1 MYQLIEK
8 IELHKELN
16 PKIWDGNKLRP
27 EVKDK
32 LNEIV
37 EQFILE
43 LQENEIPIKILDARL
58 VGSNASFNYTK
69 DSDLDIHLIANFED
83 ASCDVNV
90 LSLLYNYFKKNFN
103 DKYDISIH
111 GVPIEMYI
119 EDMNTSAVSN
129 GVYSLFNDEWI
140 KFPEPI
146 EIPNID
152 ITDTFYPYEQRYEEI
167 LKNKD
172 SEEAEKL
179 IDELYLLRKDSISTD
194 GEYGIGNL
202 VFKEFRNLGYLDN
215 LKKMMTDETS
225 KELSLESINEAKEDN
240 QKLIDH
246 VGQEIADKFFK
257 LKNRIKSPENDL
269 YYWLKKEPVELSDFL
284 SELENTKSKT
294 QQRNEDKKGAK
305 LLYNKNGWKIYRI
318 DTYEAAT
325 YYGKNTKWCIS
336 GNYPGSEGQGKTYFD
351 DYKNNGVIDYYFII
365 SPDNHKWCY
374 LDVTPDFPS
383 SILWDEEDNGITD
396 VYDDTIQD
404 FPEDAIDIIPG
415 LKDKVIDRGILS
427 KLRRSIVKSR
437 KFVLDNETS
446 KIFSMYNYHNMPA
459 WFTDNTEELVITGS
473 INKIKDNEFLYF
485 DHLKKV
491 TIESGV
497 KIIGSASFAMC
508 DNLKEIVFP
517 NSVEEIGD
525 RAFLG
530 CDNLSKAFIPKS
542 VKKIGYNAFYACN
555 KNLIIYCENSEE
567 FAKNNYDEDWNVIS
581 GSQFSDNE
589 KRTKPKTIYNIS
601 NKTESLLRNKKIL
614 KENYKTIEWIKQQF
628 SNTFN
633 KYNGG
638 NKNLL
643 KAKLDNITD
652 GEWEDIEDYVN
663 SIKFPLTIYRGLKV
677 KSENDINLS
686 DIGVNWTIDEELF
699 FDEDSAF
706 KDSNYVIVAKIDE
719 EQVDWGET
727 IQNYIYYSLR
737 PQEGRWAESEI
748 TLKKGFSL
756 LKAVITKK
764 EEDHLAKAPEKR
776 SL

>member
-83 ASCDVNV
+83 ASCDINV
-90 LSLLYNYFKKNFN
+90 LSLLYNFFKKNFN

-119 EDMNTSAVSN
+119 EDMNSSAVSN

-140 KFPEPI
+140 KFPKPI
-146 EIPNID
+146 DVPDID

-172 SEEAEKL
+172 SDEAEKL

-240 QKLIDH
+240 QKLINH

-257 LKNRIKSPENDL
+257 LKSRIKSPENDL

-284 SELENTKSKT
+284 SDLENTKSKT

-318 DTYEAAT
+318 DTYQAAV
-325 YYGKNTKWCIS
+325 YYGKNTKWCITGS
-336 GNYPGSEGQGKTYFD
+336 YPGAESDGEYFFD
-351 DYKNNGVIDYYFII
+351 NYKRNGVKNYYFII

-374 LDVTPDFPS
+374 LDTFGGFVDDV
-383 SILWDEEDNGITD
+383 LWDEEDNGID
-396 VYDDTIQD
+396 NIYDTT
-404 FPEDAIDIIPG
+404 FPDIPNDAFSVLPNIEKIVKKTHPII
-415 LKDKVIDRGILS
+415 
-427 KLRRSIVKSR
+427 KLRRSIIQTHKLELTMDNQNLIKS
-437 KFVLDNETS
+437 VYPHDTPTWLSDNVFELIIKNDVE
-446 KIFSMYNYHNMPA
+446 KIYDKEFIYFYN
-459 WFTDNTEELVITGS
+459 
-473 INKIKDNEFLYF
+473 IKKL
-485 DHLKKV
+485 
-491 TIESGV
+491 TIESGI
-497 KIIGSASFAMC
+497 KEIGDTSFGMC
-508 DNLKEIVFP
+508 DELQEVNIP
-517 NSVEEIGD
+517 NSVIEIKD
-525 RAFLG
+525 RAFFG
-530 CDNLSKAFIPKS
+530 CDSLTKVYIPGS
-542 VKKIGYNAFYACN
+542 VKKIGMSTFYASN
-555 KNLIIYCENSEE
+555 KNLTIYCDNSEE
-567 FAKNNYDEDWNVIS
+567 FTKNNYAEDWNLLY
-581 GSQFSDNE
+581 GDLSDN
-589 KRTKPKTIYNIS
+589 KRYAKVIYS
-601 NKTESLLRNKKIL
+601 KQNKNESFLNIL
-614 KENYKTIEWIKQQF
+614 KENYKTKEWIKQQF
-628 SNTFN
+628 SDAFN
-633 KYNGG
+633 KYSGG

-686 DIGVNWTIDEELF
+686 NIGINWTIDDELF

-719 EQVDWGET
+719 DQVDWGET

-748 TLKKGFSL
+748 TLKKGFNL

-764 EEDHLAKAPEKR
+764 EED
-776 SL
+776 SLEPVKKIK

>member
-581 GSQFSDNE
+581 GSQFSDYE
-589 KRTKPKTIYNIS
+589 KRTKTKTIYNIS

-764 EEDHLAKAPEKR
+764 EEDHLEPIKKIK
-776 SL
+776 